1 MKIDLS
7 KWEKKTSP
15 PHPDDDEHLIVG
27 YYNSLGNAVL
37 EHFTQYN
44 KGNCWEL
51 SMSIGERL
59 YIESGGCTP
68 EDARDAAVRKIKRL
82 AEAIPLILKQMEE
95 W

>member
-27 YYNSLGNAVL
+27 YNRGNAVL

-44 KGNCWEL
+44 NGNCWEL
-51 SMSIGERL
+51 AISMGERL

>member
-1 MKIDLS
+1 MKIDLN

-27 YYNSLGNAVL
+27 YSLGNAVL

-44 KGNCWEL
+44 CWEL
-51 SMSIGERL
+51 EISMGERL
-59 YIESGGCTP
+59 YIESGGRTP

>member
-7 KWEKKTSP
+7 KWEKTTSQ

-44 KGNCWEL
+44 CWEL
-51 SMSIGERL
+51 EISMGDRL